1 MPWQD
6 YSYHGKISRMTL
18 PHDRDR
24 RVGDTYGS
32 VGFLVEEI
40 GLLERGNVGSS
51 VAGDRVFSWFEQ
63 TC

>member
-1 MPWQD
+1 
-6 YSYHGKISRMTL
+6 MTL